1 MKWFV
6 ETTEWKDSTVN
17 GIYLL
22 DDSKSKMYA
31 YRPNARAP
39 IKTFRAPIKID
50 VRGRKFSVNPTQYRT
65 QAEEEQ
71 PEGRVWE
78 VKGSKG
84 DVYKVRENG
93 GQMECT
99 CSGFRFRAKCRHV
112 DSVREGMAV

>member
-6 ETTEWKDSTVN
+6 ETTQWSDSTVN

-39 IKTFRAPIKID
+39 IKTFKAPIKID
-50 VRGRKFSVNPTQYRT
+50 IRGRKFAVNPTQYRT
-65 QAEEEQ
+65 TVEEEQ

-84 DVYKVRENG
+84 DVYKVSESG
-93 GQMECT
+93 GNFSCT
-99 CSGFRFRAKCRHV
+99 CSGFKFRGKCKHEESIRQTV
-112 DSVREGMAV
+112 

>member
-6 ETTEWKDSTVN
+6 ETTQWSDSTVN

-39 IKTFRAPIKID
+39 IKTFKAPIKID
-50 VRGRKFSVNPTQYRT
+50 IRGRKFAVNPTQYRT
-65 QAEEEQ
+65 AAEEEQ

-84 DVYKVRENG
+84 DVYKVSESG
-93 GQMECT
+93 GNFSCT
-99 CSGFRFRAKCRHV
+99 CSGFKFRGKCKHEESIRQTV
-112 DSVREGMAV
+112 